1 MYACA
6 PVAFAAAFPIPPMLA
21 PHELERAIGGGGG
34 WKGEVEG
41 GELARAMFG

>member
-1 MYACA
+1 
-6 PVAFAAAFPIPPMLA
+6 MLA

-41 GELARAMFG
+41 GELAREEKGRDRTGEER